1 MLVYG
6 HLDKQPEMS
15 GWRAGLGPWTPVI
28 EDGRLYGRGGAD
40 DGYAVFC
47 ALAALRELEA
57 AQRRRPRVAMLIECC
72 EESGSYDLPAYLE
85 ALAPK
90 IGTPELVIGLDSG
103 CGNYDQLWGTTSLRG
118 LVNGVLTVEVLTE
131 GVHSGDASGMVASSF
146 RVARMLLDRID
157 APATGIVRHPAFHA
171 PIPPVRADEAKRAAK
186 VLGRELW
193 RKFPFVEGMHPMEGD
208 LDELVLART
217 WRPFL
222 AVTGADGLPPPA
234 SAGNVLRPKTSLV
247 LSMRLPPTL
256 HAPRAALAL
265 KTLLESDP
273 PYGARVS
280 FEFGQAASGWHA
292 PETAPWLAAA
302 LERASKAALR
312 QADDVDGRGRHHPV
326 HGDAGREVSR
336 GAVPDHG
343 RARAALQRARAERV
357 PAPRL
362 REEAHRLRGRRHC
375 SAARSS
381 VSSAAGSST
390 PCASAC
396 ARRASSRSPGSSTG
410 SAGSAAGVWLDQLAK
425 ARHRGGVGV
434 APGQARGV
442 DQHEEVPGTLRLG
455 GVVDPG
461 HHVGQKARSG
471 KHAREQVDRHRQA
484 RALVR
489 AEGQQEPR
497 QRRGGIGGGTAFL
510 VRGPALGN
518 RAAGLQRGADLA
530 ARGDAHRHVEDE
542 VRAVRARRG
551 DAERIVAQPQRLAAP
566 RRHGGRGVGAGQH
579 DEPGLAGDAAVGRDG
594 AEVIARAAADVGDP
608 GLARHLDP
616 GFERAQADHRAERVA
631 AVDERER
638 RRAPLELGHRVRID
652 AAAAQA
658 ARVVGHPHRAV
669 GRDAHQLGVDQD
681 AHARRRVRGT
691 RARGFE
697 RRGAEG
703 FEGGDVD
710 GFGFTCHVGG
720 GLRLGAPLWG
730 LTQFLEE
737 TTMAKAYWITCYRA
751 ISNQDKLQAYAKL
764 AGPAIA
770 AAGGKFLV
778 RGTPAKVYEHG
789 LAQRTVITEWDSV
802 QAAIAG
808 HDSPG
813 YQEALRALGDAAER
827 DVRVV
832 EGA

>member
-1 MLVYG
+1 LGENSDAMNTITRFWDDAIVPALVEYIAIPAKSPHFDPAWAEHGHIARAVELAAGWCRRHAVHGMTLEVVRLEGRTPVLYVDAPGEEAGTVLVYG

-47 ALAALRELEA
+47 ALAALRELQA

-131 GVHSGDASGMVASSF
+131 GVHSGDASGVVASSF

-302 LERASKAALR
+302 LERASKEHYGKPMMWMGEGGTIPFMAMLGEKFPAAQFVITGVLGPRSNAHGPNEFLHLDYAKKLTACVADVIAAPRAALSAAPR
-312 QADDVDGRGRHHPV
+312 AARP
-326 HGDAGREVSR
+326 
-336 GAVPDHG
+336 
-343 RARAALQRARAERV
+343 RARAPGRGARVRAR
-357 PAPRL
+357 PAAAPAR
-362 REEAHRLRGRRHC
+362 RGRR
-375 SAARSS
+375 R
-381 VSSAAGSST
+381 GS
-390 PCASAC
+390 
-396 ARRASSRSPGSSTG
+396 G
-410 SAGSAAGVWLDQLAK
+410 
-425 ARHRGGVGV
+425 
-434 APGQARGV
+434 
-442 DQHEEVPGTLRLG
+442 
-455 GVVDPG
+455 
-461 HHVGQKARSG
+461 
-471 KHAREQVDRHRQA
+471 
-484 RALVR
+484 
-489 AEGQQEPR
+489 
-497 QRRGGIGGGTAFL
+497 
-510 VRGPALGN
+510 
-518 RAAGLQRGADLA
+518 
-530 ARGDAHRHVEDE
+530 
-542 VRAVRARRG
+542 
-551 DAERIVAQPQRLAAP
+551 
-566 RRHGGRGVGAGQH
+566 
-579 DEPGLAGDAAVGRDG
+579 
-594 AEVIARAAADVGDP
+594 
-608 GLARHLDP
+608 
-616 GFERAQADHRAERVA
+616 
-631 AVDERER
+631 
-638 RRAPLELGHRVRID
+638 
-652 AAAAQA
+652 
-658 ARVVGHPHRAV
+658 
-669 GRDAHQLGVDQD
+669 
-681 AHARRRVRGT
+681 
-691 RARGFE
+691 
-697 RRGAEG
+697 
-703 FEGGDVD
+703 
-710 GFGFTCHVGG
+710 
-720 GLRLGAPLWG
+720 
-730 LTQFLEE
+730 
-737 TTMAKAYWITCYRA
+737 
-751 ISNQDKLQAYAKL
+751 
-764 AGPAIA
+764 
-770 AAGGKFLV
+770 
-778 RGTPAKVYEHG
+778 
-789 LAQRTVITEWDSV
+789 
-802 QAAIAG
+802 
-808 HDSPG
+808 
-813 YQEALRALGDAAER
+813 
-827 DVRVV
+827 
-832 EGA
+832 